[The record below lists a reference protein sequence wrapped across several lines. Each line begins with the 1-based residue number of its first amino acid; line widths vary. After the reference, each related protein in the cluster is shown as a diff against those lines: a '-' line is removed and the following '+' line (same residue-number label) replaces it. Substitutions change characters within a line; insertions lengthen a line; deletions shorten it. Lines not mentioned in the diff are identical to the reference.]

1 MLKLFL
7 SNNISDTITHGWV
20 DKRVHTF
27 PKGISPKV
35 NVIAR
40 LEFELIYFKMQSST
54 LVITPQELAPLLFC
68 KNEVPPE
75 AT

>member
-1 MLKLFL
+1 MVAMQLNPTKPKYESHIWGRKLVVLFNPYL
-7 SNNISDTITHGWV
+7 AMAG

-40 LEFELIYFKMQSST
+40 LEFELINYD
-54 LVITPQELAPLLFC
+54 V
-68 KNEVPPE
+68 VV
-75 AT
+75 